1 MPAGNMRYPRHFRT
15 HKVRTPDSPNCTIW
29 EAARA
34 TTAAPRF
41 FKEISIGEEGQT
53 KERFIDAGIKCNN
66 PVKEVMEEA
75 RLYFGDNRPVGVLVS
90 IGTGQPG
97 TIGLSKP
104 NWFQKILPTQ
114 LIYAVVEIATSCETA
129 ADEME
134 RQFKDHP
141 EFYFRY
147 SVAHG
152 AEGISL
158 EEWKKMGDLKA
169 HTIAYLQGPK
179 VAESIDSLV
188 KRLRDKSMHLPDH
201 LLTLSAICKS

>member
-1 MPAGNMRYPRHFRT
+1 MRYPRHFRT
-15 HKVRTPDSPNCTIW
+15 HTVRTPDSPNCTIW

-53 KERFIDAGIKCNN
+53 KERFIDARIKCNN

-75 RLYFGDNRPVGVLVS
+75 RLYFGDDRPVGVLVS

-97 TIGLSKP
+97 TIGLRKP
-104 NWFQKILPTQ
+104 NWFQKIVPTQ
-114 LIYAVVEIATSCETA
+114 LIDAVVKIATSCENT

-134 RQFKDHP
+134 SHFKDHP

-147 SVAHG
+147 SVTHG

-188 KRLRDKSMHLPDH
+188 KRLRNKTIHLSDH